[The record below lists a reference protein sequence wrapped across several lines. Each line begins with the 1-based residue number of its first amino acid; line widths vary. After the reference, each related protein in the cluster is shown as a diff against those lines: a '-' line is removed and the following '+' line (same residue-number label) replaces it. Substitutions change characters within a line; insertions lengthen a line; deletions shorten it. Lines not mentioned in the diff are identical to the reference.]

1 MILDEITLENFGLYA
16 GHQTIELTPSAA
28 EKPIVLVGGLNGGG
42 KTTLLDAL
50 QLCLFGPHAKLS
62 NRGSLRY
69 TDYLLGSV
77 HQGATSQDAAVEIS
91 FRRVVDGNQEH
102 YRLRRSW
109 GVEKGRCREQFS
121 VRRNGEKQPV
131 LADNWAAQVEDYFP
145 TNIAHLFLFDGEQV
159 EAYASRENA
168 SALLG
173 AAIQNL
179 LGLDVVD
186 QLEKDLQV
194 YERRK
199 RGEST
204 ENELDGKIAALE
216 RDLAR
221 LRNQLDTLRQERA
234 ALRTQKID
242 KTARKLKR
250 AKAQYRRLGGALY
263 DRREAIQQD
272 WKEAKESVAEGQA
285 ELREFAAGATPM
297 ILVRAL
303 LESVEER
310 DAREEVSRH
319 ARHVAE
325 ALTERDVEV
334 LQHLR
339 SQSVDEPTVAT
350 VETYLAHD
358 RDERRALGQ
367 QQTLLDITPVVR
379 ADLQLLIQA
388 GLEDAGEVA
397 KQLVTTQRDR
407 LAHSG
412 QMRTLY
418 ENVPSSL
425 AVAELVEKQEQLTI
439 ELARLEAEYSAM
451 SSDIERQVQELARQ
465 EQALAKLLEADAK
478 QRADRDDRRRI
489 LHHARKA
496 RSTLS
501 TFRGAVVRRHVSRI
515 EALVLESYQQ
525 LLRKAALVTSLMI
538 DPTDFSLT
546 LIGRNG
552 TTLSPERLSAGERQ
566 LLATALLWGL
576 ARASGRPLP
585 TAIDTPL
592 GRLDG
597 SHRMHLVERYL
608 PFASHQVILFSTDEE
623 IVGDYLERLAP
634 WIGRS
639 YLLAYDDELS
649 ATRVVSGYFDG
660 KEAA

>member
-1 MILDEITLENFGLYA
+1 M
-16 GHQTIELTPSAA
+16 
-28 EKPIVLVGGLNGGG
+28 
-42 KTTLLDAL
+42 
-50 QLCLFGPHAKLS
+50 
-62 NRGSLRY
+62 
-69 TDYLLGSV
+69 
-77 HQGATSQDAAVEIS
+77 
-91 FRRVVDGNQEH
+91 
-102 YRLRRSW
+102 
-109 GVEKGRCREQFS
+109 RC
-121 VRRNGEKQPV
+121 NGENQTA

-159 EAYASRENA
+159 ESYASRENA
-168 SALLG
+168 SGLLG
-173 AAIQNL
+173 SAIQNL

-199 RGEST
+199 RGESN
-204 ENELDGKIAALE
+204 ENELDGRIATLE

-221 LRNQLDTLRQERA
+221 LRDQLGTLRQERA
-234 ALRTQKID
+234 ALRTHKID
-242 KTARKLKR
+242 KNERELKR
-250 AKAQYRRLGGALY
+250 AEAQYRRLGGALY

-272 WKEAKESVAEGQA
+272 WKEAKEAVAEGQA
-285 ELREFAAGATPM
+285 ELRDFAAGAAPM

-310 DAREEVSRH
+310 DALEEASRH

-325 ALTERDVEV
+325 ALTERDLEV
-334 LQHLR
+334 VQHLR
-339 SQSVDEPTVAT
+339 GQSVDEPAIAT
-350 VETYLAHD
+350 VETYLARD
-358 RDERRALGQ
+358 RDARRALGQ
-367 QQTLLDITPVVR
+367 QRTLLDIVPVVR
-379 ADLQLLIQA
+379 ADLQSLIQA
-388 GLEDAGEVA
+388 GLEDAAEIA
-397 KQLVTTQRDR
+397 EQLVAQQRDR
-407 LAHSG
+407 LARSE
-412 QMRTLY
+412 QMRTLH

-425 AVAELVEKQEQLTI
+425 AVAELVEKQEQLKS
-439 ELARLEAEYSAM
+439 ELARLEAEYAAM
-451 SSDIERQVQELARQ
+451 TSDIERQVQELARQ
-465 EQALAKLLEADAK
+465 EQTLSKLLEADAK
-478 QRADRDDRRRI
+478 EQAYRDDRTRI
-489 LHHARKA
+489 LHHSRKA

-501 TFRGAVVRRHVSRI
+501 TFRGAVVRRHVNRI

-525 LLRKAALVTSLMI
+525 LLRKAALVTKLMI
-538 DPTDFSLT
+538 DPEDFSLT
-546 LIGRNG
+546 LVGRNG

-634 WIGRS
+634 WIGRT
-639 YLLAYDDELS
+639 YLLAYDDESS